1 MKFKDTNHLL
11 QMILEDKLIVE
22 MKLKELSEELK
33 APCMG
38 LKFKFFGGEEKW
50 VECKFEDY
58 ASFSP
63 ISSKYKVNIVPLEK
77 NFKGKDYY
85 FSDLFSML
93 NMEDEKRTKVRVR
106 LKEI

>member
-1 MKFKDTNHLL
+1 
-11 QMILEDKLIVE
+11 MILEDKLIVE

-38 LKFKFFGGEEKW
+38 LSVKFFEGEEKW

-63 ISSKYKVNIVPLEK
+63 ISSKYKLNVVPLEK
-77 NFKGKDYY
+77 IFKGKDYY
-85 FSDLFSML
+85 FSDLYSML
-93 NMEDEKRTKVRVR
+93 NMEDEERIKIRVR